1 MPNFKV
7 FHFQTPRGTYPVKEF
22 MEAQEK
28 TTFMKIFRSIEFLE
42 TGGPFLKPPYAKKI
56 DKNLYELRV
65 RGKDAVR
72 ILYTKIGDTFYLL
85 HAFKKKTQKI
95 PEKELKTAID
105 RMKQLI

>member
-7 FHFQTPRGTYPVKEF
+7 FHFQTSRGTYPVREF
-22 MEAQEK
+22 MEVQEK
-28 TTFMKIFRSIEFLE
+28 PTFMKIFRSIEFLE

-56 DKNLYELRV
+56 DTNLYELRV
-65 RGKDAVR
+65 HGKDAVR

-95 PEKELKTAID
+95 PQKELKIALD
-105 RMKQLI
+105 RGRELI